1 MVAII
6 KSREPFDAIVV
17 GSGLNGGVAAKQL
30 CEGGL
35 RTLILEA
42 GPAIRSGNCYGSP
55 ATNFVRQLCTH
66 VTRRQHIQERH
77 PIYWQT
83 NPRLFVD
90 DRRHAYSTHP
100 DKPFRWIRGR
110 QMGGRSHMWGGV
122 MLRLSD
128 YEFKAASR
136 DGIGEDWPIGHAD
149 LDPYYRMLETF
160 FRVHGE
166 RDGLAQLP
174 DGAFS
179 AASAMTPSERVLKHV
194 VEGRFSG
201 RRVIISR
208 GLAAKREAAPGERF
222 SQRTSIET
230 TLSAAF
236 ATGKLTIQPHANVTR
251 VLVSGGARAAKGVQY
266 IDCVN
271 GERHEVDARI
281 VFLCASTIESVRIL
295 MNSRSRERPEGLG
308 AGSGVLGK
316 YLMDHVSGMI
326 YFYLPQARGDT
337 YNLTGGDSILIPRF
351 QNLSGEP
358 SDHLRGFGYWGGVQ
372 RLDFAPIL
380 RKKGDAALGFLV
392 PTCEML
398 PSAEN
403 CVLLDDT
410 KRDEWGEPV
419 PFISCAW
426 APNEVKLAQAAR
438 AAGEDM
444 IAAAGG
450 FVLPLTELVRT
461 PFIAGIMKRMQGEW
475 PISTPGLAVHEVGG
489 ARMGTDPKTSVVNKF
504 CQVWEAGNVFVTDGA
519 CWVSTGWQNPTLTEM
534 AITARA
540 CAYAV
545 EQLRCG
551 DL

>member
-1 MVAII
+1 MVGSI
-6 KSREPFDAIVV
+6 KPREPFDAIVV
-17 GSGLNGGVAAKQL
+17 GSGLNGGIAAKQL

-35 RTLILEA
+35 RTLVLEA
-42 GPAIRSGNCYGSP
+42 GPGLKSSRRYGSP
-55 ATNFVRQLCTH
+55 ATNFVRQLHAH
-66 VTRRQHIQERH
+66 VTGRQHIQERH

-83 NPRLFVD
+83 NPGLFVD
-90 DRRHAYSTHP
+90 DRRHAYSTPP
-100 DKPFRWIRGR
+100 DRPFSWIRGR

-136 DGIGEDWPIGHAD
+136 DGIGEDWPISHAD

-160 FRVHGE
+160 FCTHGE

-174 DGAFS
+174 DGVFS
-179 AASAMTPSERVLKHV
+179 AASAMSPGELVLKNV
-194 VEGRFSG
+194 VEGRFPD

-208 GLAAKREAAPGERF
+208 GLRANREPALGERF

-230 TLSAAF
+230 SLATAF
-236 ATGKLTIQPHANVTR
+236 ATGKLTIQPNANVTR
-251 VLVSGGARAAKGVQY
+251 VLVSAGARKAKGVQY
-266 IDCVN
+266 IDCAT
-271 GERHEVDARI
+271 GERNEVDARV

-308 AGSGVLGK
+308 ARSGVLGK

-326 YFYLPQARGDT
+326 YFYLPQIRGDT
-337 YNLTGGDSILIPRF
+337 YNLTGSDSILIPRF
-351 QNLSGEP
+351 QNLGDERSQ
-358 SDHLRGFGYWGGVQ
+358 HLRGFGYWGAVQ

-392 PTCEML
+392 PMCEML

-403 CVLLDDT
+403 CVSLDDT
-410 KRDEWGEPV
+410 NHDEWGEPL

-426 APNEVKLAQAAR
+426 GPNEMKLAQAAR

-450 FVLPLTELVRT
+450 LVLPLTELVRT
-461 PFIAGIMKRMQGEW
+461 PFIKGIMKKMQEEW
-475 PISTPGLAVHEVGG
+475 LISTPGLAVHEVGG
-489 ARMGTDPKTSVVNKF
+489 ARMGTDPKTSVVNQF
-504 CQVWEAGNVFVTDGA
+504 CQVWEASNVFVTDGA
-519 CWVSTGWQNPTLTEM
+519 CWVSSGWQTPTLTEM

-540 CAYAV
+540 CANAV
-545 EQLRCG
+545 EQLRRG